1 MWKLLR
7 AKDEECW
14 GLRGALEEAAGSAGE
29 GVSAEKLMEA
39 LSEED
44 RKHMELCGNC
54 HEAAEELAATKKL
67 FRGVASFADEERPW
81 FASRV
86 MAAIALRE
94 KELAERVSAWSEF
107 PRFAS
112 RLAWVTSILLLA
124 GTTWFYSRAVRA
136 PNSQGSGAQE
146 SIFEVPQQQT
156 APPDDI
162 LIGVTGDLQ

>member
-14 GLRGALEEAAGSAGE
+14 RLRGEFEEAAGNAGE

-39 LSEED
+39 LSVED

-54 HEAAEELAATKKL
+54 REAAEELAATKKL
-67 FRGVASFADEERPW
+67 FRGVASFADEERPR

-94 KELAERVSAWSEF
+94 RELVERVSAWSEF

-124 GTTWFYSRAVRA
+124 GTTWFYSRVVRA
-136 PNSQGSGAQE
+136 PNSQGNAAQE
-146 SIFEVPQQQT
+146 SIFEAPQQQT
-156 APPDDI
+156 APDDI
-162 LIGVTGDLQ
+162 LIGVTGDQQ

>member
-7 AKDEECW
+7 AKDEECRR
-14 GLRGALEEAAGSAGE
+14 LRDALEEAAGNAGD
-29 GVSAEKLMEA
+29 GVSAKKLMGT
-39 LSEED
+39 LSEEA

-54 HEAAEELAATKKL
+54 REAAEELAAAKKL
-67 FRGVASFADEERPW
+67 FRGMASFADEERPW

-94 KELAERVSAWSEF
+94 RELVERVSAWAEF

-124 GTTWFYSRAVRA
+124 GSTWFYSRVVRA
-136 PNSQGSGAQE
+136 PNSQGSAAQE
-146 SIFEVPQQQT
+146 SIFDAPQQQ
-156 APPDDI
+156 AAPDDI
-162 LIGVTGDLQ
+162 LTGVTGDQQ